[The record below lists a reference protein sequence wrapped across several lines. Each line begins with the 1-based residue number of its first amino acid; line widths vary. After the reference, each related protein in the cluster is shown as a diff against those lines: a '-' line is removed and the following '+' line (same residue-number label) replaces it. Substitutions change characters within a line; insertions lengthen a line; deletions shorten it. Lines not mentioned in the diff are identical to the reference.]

1 MIMKSIYTQLLFLAI
16 AIAMVGS
23 YTSCSE
29 ADLPNNGDPRIRYIR
44 ITDPLSADSLLI
56 GAGQGNLIAIVG
68 ENLGGA
74 REIWF
79 NDRQAVLTTTYITNT
94 SILVSVPSLVPLD
107 ITNQMRIVFANG
119 NTLEHEFEVQ
129 ISEPRVNSINNEY
142 ALAGE
147 VATIRGNYFYEPLTV
162 TFTGGAVGE
171 LVSVEDDLLEVRIPE
186 GAQPGPIT
194 VETNFG
200 QTPSDFWFRD
210 GRNIILSS
218 DPFTGWW
225 NAAFVVTNPGA
236 GDPPAIN
243 GNYIRV
249 TRAISGWAWTEVA
262 GGAADAMGDIS
273 KNIPDE
279 AILKPENYY
288 LKFEINTLKPYNN
301 NMIKFNFGLPS
312 EVNDAYQWAPPF
324 DTGGKWQTVAIPYEV
339 VMQSYKDLG
348 TTPVVNPNGYWT
360 RILIH
365 GPGDLN
371 CDIAFDNFR
380 IVPKIDENKSK

>member
-1 MIMKSIYTQLLFLAI
+1 MKSIYKQLLFLTLAT
-16 AIAMVGS
+16 AMTGS

-29 ADLPNNGDPRIRYIR
+29 DSLPNNGNPRIRYVR

-56 GAGQGNLIAIVG
+56 GAGQGNLIAIIG
-68 ENLGGA
+68 ENLGDA

-79 NDRQAVLTTTYITNT
+79 NDQQAVLTTTYITNT
-94 SILVSVPSLVPLD
+94 TILVSVPSQVPLD
-107 ITNQMRIVFANG
+107 ITNRMKIVFAKG

-129 ISEPRVNSINNEY
+129 ISEPFVNSINNEY
-142 ALAGE
+142 ALPGE
-147 VATIRGNYFYEPLTV
+147 VAIIRGNYFYEPLTV
-162 TFTGGAVGE
+162 TFTGGAIGE
-171 LVSVEDDLLEVRIPE
+171 LVSVEDDILQVRVPS
-186 GAQPGPIT
+186 GAEPGPIT
-194 VETNFG
+194 VASNFG

-210 GRNIILSS
+210 NRNIILSS

-225 NAAFVVTNPGA
+225 NAAFVVSQPAA
-236 GDPPAIN
+236 GDPPTIN

-249 TRAISGWAWTEVA
+249 TRTIGAWAWTEVA
-262 GGAADAMGDIS
+262 GGPADAMGDIS

-288 LKFEINTLKPYNN
+288 LKFEVNTLKPYNN

-324 DTGGKWQTVAIPYEV
+324 DTKGQWQTVSIPYEAISK
-339 VMQSYKDLG
+339 SYKDLG
-348 TTPVVNPNGYWT
+348 VTPTVNPNGYWT

-365 GPGDLN
+365 GPGDWE

-380 IVPKIDENKSK
+380 IVPKVDENKN